1 MQLPHC
7 RLDLSSVSLPALTTW
22 TRLQALAWIPI
33 LLATWLEQEGFEYWR
48 ILSASLVLASVASLA
63 WVLRIGRRAPDM
75 VTLLR
80 AFALIPL
87 VAVSFTSAWT
97 MWLLVLCVVLLDLLD
112 GALARRLGATAE
124 GAVLDMESDQLT
136 VTILALLVVSA
147 GGGAHVLLLPMMRHG
162 FVIFAWWQGLPATD
176 PKPIEGNNQRGRV
189 VCALVITS
197 LLLALLPGVFDWLRD
212 IVIGIAVLALGWSF
226 ASDGQHLR
234 QRRRAARELHG
245 SS

>member
-80 AFALIPL
+80 AFALELFAAGAQARRPARLHELPHLALQESDLPL
-87 VAVSFTSAWT
+87 VPPDAAHLSV
-97 MWLLVLCVVLLDLLD
+97 
-112 GALARRLGATAE
+112 ARVERHAE
-124 GAVLDMESDQLT
+124 GCRC
-136 VTILALLVVSA
+136 
-147 GGGAHVLLLPMMRHG
+147 G
-162 FVIFAWWQGLPATD
+162 
-176 PKPIEGNNQRGRV
+176 KPSRP
-189 VCALVITS
+189 S
-197 LLLALLPGVFDWLRD
+197 P
-212 IVIGIAVLALGWSF
+212 
-226 ASDGQHLR
+226 
-234 QRRRAARELHG
+234 RELQVRQH
-245 SS
+245 S